1 MDKVLGG
8 KVYLDG
14 NDITGLSTQKVMKA
28 GVNYVS
34 EDRHADGIFKIS
46 SVAYNIT
53 SGVLKRIFHGKSFLK
68 PEERKITHPAVH

>member
-1 MDKVLGG
+1 MLEEQRWHRQFLNGQSTWR

-53 SGVLKRIFHGKSFLK
+53 SRVLSESFMEK
-68 PEERKITHPAVH
+68 FS